1 MQIRRSSRLNCFNS
15 VAVGY
20 PVGLIIDGEK
30 GNTVEQAQEGI
41 INLQNIWFAGMT
53 VTGSD
58 ANKVY
63 DDVLYDAVNKTII
76 DAGQESYSSSFFKAQ
91 KGNKP

>member
-1 MQIRRSSRLNCFNS
+1 
-15 VAVGY
+15 
-20 PVGLIIDGEK
+20 
-30 GNTVEQAQEGI
+30 
-41 INLQNIWFAGMT
+41 MT

-76 DAGQESYSSSFFKAQ
+76 DAGQESYSSSFFKTQ
-91 KGNKP
+91 KEIKYLPT